1 MTLTRAEVASY
12 ASKAGFSGSDL
23 DIAVAVAKSES
34 GWNPNAHNAKPP
46 DDSYG
51 LWQIN
56 MLGSLGPARRKQ
68 FGISSNSQLLDPATN
83 ARAAHMVWIG
93 SGWKA
98 WTTYTS
104 GAYKANLVDSGGSIA
119 GGVDQ
124 ATATA
129 NPILGVGTALNALGD
144 TFFKVGANIGGIAIA
159 VVLLVLGV
167 LIISKN
173 ELPLPPVVKA
183 IGKVVK

>member
-1 MTLTRAEVASY
+1 MALTRAEVASY

-34 GWNPNAHNAKPP
+34 GWNPKAHNAKPP

-56 MLGSLGPARRKQ
+56 MLGSMGPARRKQ

-83 ARAAHMVWIG
+83 ARAAHMVWAG

-104 GAYKANLVDSGGSIA
+104 GAYKTNLVDSGGSIA

-124 ATATA
+124 KTAQA
-129 NPILGVGTALNALGD
+129 NPVLGIGSALNALGD

-159 VVLLVLGV
+159 IVLLVLGFV
-167 LIISKN
+167 IISRN
-173 ELPLPPVVKA
+173 HIPVT
-183 IGKVVK
+183 KVAKTVLK